1 MSKFKKTFTYLKNNL
16 NFVIKLDVRDKDHFT
31 IVS

>member
-1 MSKFKKTFTYLKNNL
+1 MSKFKKTFTYLENNL
-16 NFVIKLDVRDKDHFT
+16 NFVLNLDVRNKDHFT